1 MKLHNLLKSRDFNQK
16 SIKLTNF
23 VDIYQYLIFYKFS
36 SGNHVPPKIIKNRL
50 NFAPT
55 YVYTAGKIHGFQE
68 KTMV

>member
-55 YVYTAGKIHGFQE
+55 YVYTDQQNSVI
-68 KTMV
+68 